1 MTKERLKLKLLDQE
15 LRAAVALLKDD
26 LAIDFVEDGLS
37 VSVVLVDEQ
46 KIKVTE
52 SQEGLEIQAQ
62 DRPHVIQALSLM
74 SLRHSQGKPLVFEQ
88 SYAFERNGIMIDN
101 SRNAVMTVETSKAL
115 LRKLALMGHSWCM
128 LYLEDVYEITD
139 EPYFGAFRGRYSKEE
154 LKELDRYALQLG
166 IELFPAIQTLA
177 HLNQFVFW
185 EHEAAKYLDID
196 DILNVNRPETKALLE
211 KMLSHLME
219 CFTSKRIHLGMD
231 EAYNLGRGSYLDEVG
246 LEEKPAIMLKHLNFL
261 VEVCQDQ
268 GLLPIIWDD
277 MFFSH
282 YSKISEGQA
291 DYQIPAGIGLM
302 YWDYYHN
309 TPEHYA
315 ARFDERQEIADEV
328 LFAGGAWR
336 WSGFTPHHQKT
347 LLTTKPALTTAK
359 AKGVKQVI
367 ATAWG
372 DDGSETPFY
381 VVMFGLVL
389 YAYLDAHDVYDEAE
403 FDTWLQHYTEQS
415 LAEWLLQG
423 ELDLLPELD
432 LESYVDVTP
441 SKYFLYQD
449 LLLPTFMSYIEDL
462 GIDYGAHMERL
473 AKHFSELETGY
484 RQMNQF
490 YAKYAETLALKWD
503 LPLLIW
509 QAYHQDDRERLALIV
524 KEQLPALKQLLTELL
539 AARRLVWLQEAKA
552 FGLEVL
558 DYRFGAMIIRVDIVS
573 ERLQA
578 YLDGDIDVIE
588 ELLEPRLAYD
598 PRQDKRAMSYNRT
611 ASIMSRSRYSW

>member
-1 MTKERLKLKLLDQE
+1 MTKELLKLRILDQE
-15 LRAAVALLKDD
+15 LMAAVSLLKDD
-26 LAIDFVEDGLS
+26 LAIEFVAKGLA
-37 VSVVLVDEQ
+37 VSYVQIDET
-46 KIKVTE
+46 KIKVLETK
-52 SQEGLEIQAQ
+52 EGLEIHAN
-62 DRPHVIQALSLM
+62 DRPHFIQALSLI
-74 SLRHSQGKPLVFEQ
+74 SLRHSQGKALAFEQ
-88 SYAFERNGIMIDN
+88 NYSFKRNGIMIDN
-101 SRNAVMTVETSKAL
+101 SRNAVMTVEATKGIM
-115 LRKLALMGHSWCM
+115 RKLALMGHSWCM

-139 EPYFGAFRGRYSKEE
+139 EPYFGALRGRYSKEE
-154 LKELDRYALQLG
+154 LKELDRFAVQLG

-196 DILNVNRPETKALLE
+196 DILNVNRPETKVLLE
-211 KMLSHLME
+211 KMLRNLTE

-246 LEEKPAIMLKHLNFL
+246 LEEKTSIMLKHLDFL
-261 VEVCQDQ
+261 VDVCQEQ
-268 GLLPIIWDD
+268 ELLPIIWDD

-282 YSKISEGQA
+282 YSKISDDQVG
-291 DYQIPAGIGLM
+291 YQIPAGVGLM

-309 TPEHYA
+309 TVEYYTD
-315 ARFDERQEIADEV
+315 RIEERQQIADEV

-347 LLTTKPALTTAK
+347 LLTTKPALATAK

-381 VVMFGLVL
+381 VIMFGLVL
-389 YAYLDAHDVYDEAE
+389 YAYLDAHESYDETE
-403 FDTWLQHYTEQS
+403 FNVWLKHYTDQS
-415 LAEWLLQG
+415 LEEWLIQG

-432 LESYVDVTP
+432 VVEYIDVTP

-462 GIDYGAHMERL
+462 DIDYGAHMTRL
-473 AKHFSELETGY
+473 TKYFAELETGY
-484 RQMNQF
+484 SEMNQF
-490 YAKYAETLALKWD
+490 YSKYAETLALKWD

-509 QAYHQDDRERLALIV
+509 KAYHDNDRKVLESIV
-524 KEQLPALKQLLTELL
+524 KDKLPALKILLIDLL
-539 AARRLVWLQEAKA
+539 EARRLVWLQESKA

-558 DYRFGAMIIRVDIVS
+558 DYRFGAMIIRVDIVAQ
-573 ERLQA
+573 RLQA
-578 YLDGDIDVIE
+578 YLAGDIEVIE
-588 ELLEPRLAYD
+588 ELIEARLPYD

>member
-26 LAIDFVEDGLS
+26 LAIDFVEEGLS

-74 SLRHSQGKPLVFEQ
+74 SLRHRQGKSLAFQQ

-389 YAYLDAHDVYDEAE
+389 YAYLDAHEVYDEAE

-611 ASIMSRSRYSW
+611 AGIMSRSRYSW